1 MATHAHPSKTVI
13 INPREEDSSRGLRGE
28 KKKKNSNWF
37 HRTFSKKM
45 NVLCFE
51 QWKGRREFVLA
62 QLQVMV
68 VVAIARFFNTWEP
81 SYPRNDNY
89 NPAMFGLMMVFLCIA
104 AAVTLKHETNANHRI
119 FLLSRQQTEEWKGW
133 MQWAFIMVRNIC
145 MNSRK
150 NAKAFLC
157 FFFIFFCCH

>member
-1 MATHAHPSKTVI
+1 
-13 INPREEDSSRGLRGE
+13 
-28 KKKKNSNWF
+28 
-37 HRTFSKKM
+37 M

-104 AAVTLKHETNANHRI
+104 AAVTLKHETNANNRI